1 MNRIM
6 KICLA
11 ICLWGMIL
19 QGSAQTQIAF
29 ISDAHIQDVDGHA
42 ERVRSM
48 EAQVQSTRLFN
59 ENYYVFLAALDDVAR
74 RDIRWVVLPGDL
86 TDDGQ
91 FFNQQKIKEL
101 LNSYAAAKGM
111 RFFVTTGNHDPAL
124 PLGLVKKNTHFLAA
138 DGSRVTRE
146 DSCAGYVSQMECYAD
161 FGFFLGRTTAIGKV
175 LLPLIRMTSML
186 TKKPAVKAY
195 WISGPTHC
203 VIR

>member
-111 RFFVTTGNHDPAL
+111 RFL
-124 PLGLVKKNTHFLAA
+124 
-138 DGSRVTRE
+138 
-146 DSCAGYVSQMECYAD
+146 
-161 FGFFLGRTTAIGKV
+161 
-175 LLPLIRMTSML
+175 
-186 TKKPAVKAY
+186 
-195 WISGPTHC
+195 
-203 VIR
+203 

>member
-59 ENYYVFLAALDDVAR
+59 ENYYAFLAALDDVAR

-124 PLGLVKKNTHFLAA
+124 PLGLVKKEYAFF
-138 DGSRVTRE
+138 SRRW
-146 DSCAGYVSQMECYAD
+146 
-161 FGFFLGRTTAIGKV
+161 
-175 LLPLIRMTSML
+175 
-186 TKKPAVKAY
+186 KPCDA
-195 WISGPTHC
+195 
-203 VIR
+203 

>member
-1 MNRIM
+1 MR
-6 KICLA
+6 ICLA
-11 ICLWGMIL
+11 ICLWGMVW

-59 ENYYVFLAALDDVAR
+59 ENYYALLAALDDVAR

-101 LNSYAAAKGM
+101 LDSYAAGKGM

-124 PLGLVKKNTHFLAA
+124 PLGLAK
-138 DGSRVTRE
+138 RI
-146 DSCAGYVSQMECYAD
+146 
-161 FGFFLGRTTAIGKV
+161 RTF
-175 LLPLIRMTSML
+175 
-186 TKKPAVKAY
+186 
-195 WISGPTHC
+195 
-203 VIR
+203 

>member
-1 MNRIM
+1 M

-59 ENYYVFLAALDDVAR
+59 ENYYALLAALDDVAS

-101 LNSYAAAKGM
+101 LNSYATGKGM

-124 PLGLVKKNTHFLAA
+124 PLGHAKKNAHFLAA

-175 LLPLIRMTSML
+175 LLLLIRMTSILTRML
-186 TKKPAVKAY
+186 AVKVY
-195 WISGPTHC
+195 WASGPTHC
-203 VIR
+203 AIH

>member
-1 MNRIM
+1 M

-48 EAQVQSTRLFN
+48 EVQVQSTRLFN
-59 ENYYVFLAALDDVAR
+59 ENYYAFLAALDDVAR

-91 FFNQQKIKEL
+91 FFNQQK
-101 LNSYAAAKGM
+101 NKGTAEFVC
-111 RFFVTTGNHDPAL
+111 RSEGNAFFCDYG
-124 PLGLVKKNTHFLAA
+124 
-138 DGSRVTRE
+138 
-146 DSCAGYVSQMECYAD
+146 
-161 FGFFLGRTTAIGKV
+161 
-175 LLPLIRMTSML
+175 
-186 TKKPAVKAY
+186 
-195 WISGPTHC
+195 
-203 VIR
+203 

>member
-1 MNRIM
+1 MHSFFVKSLYLQEIFNQFVMNRIM

-29 ISDAHIQDVDGHA
+29 ISDVHIQDVDGHA

-59 ENYYVFLAALDDVAR
+59 ENYYAFLAALDDVAR

-111 RFFVTTGNHDPAL
+111 RFL
-124 PLGLVKKNTHFLAA
+124 
-138 DGSRVTRE
+138 
-146 DSCAGYVSQMECYAD
+146 
-161 FGFFLGRTTAIGKV
+161 
-175 LLPLIRMTSML
+175 
-186 TKKPAVKAY
+186 
-195 WISGPTHC
+195 
-203 VIR
+203 